1 MSVPQKRKKAEVIT
15 ATQTWLHIYSI
26 IVDSIKDQVP
36 VHVAHTIA
44 ASAANSILKEVDL
57 GD

>member
-1 MSVPQKRKKAEVIT
+1 MSVPQKRKKAEVIQ

-26 IVDSIKDQVP
+26 IVASIKDEVP
-36 VHVAHTIA
+36 VNVAHTIA